1 VKTTATV
8 GFVGVTSICAILGY
22 SAQSL
27 VVGMADGEA
36 KGERD
41 ETEDWVPPRRMSAM
55 GVEIEPDLEAPLL
68 GTLESLKPQSR
79 VAPLLVL
86 LGTCLLILR

>member
-1 VKTTATV
+1 MSLQ
-8 GFVGVTSICAILGY
+8 F
-22 SAQSL
+22 AQFWVIRPSL

-36 KGERD
+36 RGERD

-86 LGTCLLILR
+86 LGTCLLILVR